1 MSSTLTPASA
11 PLARQ
16 ARERFVAHMQ
26 GVLPVLAEAI
36 RNALT
41 QQMSASKSSR
51 DVQQRRDALVE
62 FEQSA
67 AKWVDAV
74 ARAWRRA
81 TPPPPST
88 GLGRF

>member
-26 GVLPVLAEAI
+26 GALPALAEAI

-41 QQMSASKSSR
+41 QQMSAAKSSR
-51 DVQQRRDALVE
+51 DVQ
-62 FEQSA
+62 
-67 AKWVDAV
+67 
-74 ARAWRRA
+74 
-81 TPPPPST
+81 
-88 GLGRF
+88 